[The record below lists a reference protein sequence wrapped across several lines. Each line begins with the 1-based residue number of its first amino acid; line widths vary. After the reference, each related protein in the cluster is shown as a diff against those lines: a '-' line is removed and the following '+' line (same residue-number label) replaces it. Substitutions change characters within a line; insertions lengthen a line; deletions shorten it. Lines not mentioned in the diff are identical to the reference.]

1 MGSLGNV
8 FEVGTG
14 ELVQGEQVIHHSL
27 VQVFTFILPSGL
39 FLLHNCTTE
48 FIATFHVFC
57 MQLSVLC
64 VYLLHVIITEGL
76 VLHMYTR
83 NYMNGLVFRGFL
95 DFMLEY

>member
-1 MGSLGNV
+1 MGSLGNE

-48 FIATFHVFC
+48 FIATFHFLHATIC
-57 MQLSVLC
+57 TLC
-64 VYLLHVIITEGL
+64 VFATCNNH
-76 VLHMYTR
+76 
-83 NYMNGLVFRGFL
+83 
-95 DFMLEY
+95 